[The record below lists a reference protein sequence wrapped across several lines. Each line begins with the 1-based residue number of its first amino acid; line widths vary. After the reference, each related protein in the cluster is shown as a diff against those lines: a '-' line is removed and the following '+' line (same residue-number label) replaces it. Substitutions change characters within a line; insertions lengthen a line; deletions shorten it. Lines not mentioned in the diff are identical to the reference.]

1 MSEQK
6 VERKK
11 VALIIMDGWGHTTD
25 TEFSGIH
32 QAHTPFFD
40 HAWDT
45 YPHTL
50 LEASGLAVGLPEGQ
64 MGNSEIGHTTIGAG
78 AAIDTDLVTIE
89 KAIQDGTFFDNAAF
103 TQLLSHAKTHN
114 SKIHLIG
121 LLSDGGVHSHNTHV
135 YAFLKLAAQKGL
147 EKEQVVLHLFTDG
160 RDTAPKTA
168 SKYLRELDVE
178 MKKNNMG
185 VIGSFGGRYYGMD
198 RAGNHDRVQMVTDI
212 LFEGKGKSIN
222 LHEMSLS
229 DFMDKQYAEVDPTGK
244 IDEYLEHYVYTH
256 HKGDEKE
263 IKHYSITKHDGVFFF
278 NFRADRAR
286 QLTVKILEKKEEL
299 DLCFVSMTQYG
310 DEIDTVVAFPPAYIE
325 TSLSKELS
333 ANGVS
338 HAHISESEKFP
349 HVTFFMNGQKDGLE
363 EGEIHVKIDSRSDI
377 ATHDQAPE
385 MKAKEIVDACLETL
399 KTHDFLVVNFP
410 NADVVGHTGN
420 IDAIIKA
427 IETVD
432 KECKRLVEGI
442 IEMGGVAVITA
453 DHGNA
458 EVMIDKETGNKHTAH
473 TINPVPCIVTKEGLS
488 LRDGGT
494 LADLAPTVLHLFGI
508 PETSRMKGKGLI
520 VSKNI

>member
-1 MSEQK
+1 MSEKNIQ
-6 VERKK
+6 RKK
-11 VALIIMDGWGHTTD
+11 AALIIMDGWGYTSD
-25 TEFSGIH
+25 TEHNGIH
-32 QAHTPFFD
+32 AAHTPFFD
-40 HAWDT
+40 YAWKT

-78 AAIDTDLVTIE
+78 SAIDTDLVTIE
-89 KAIQDGTFFDNAAF
+89 KSIRTGTFFDNVAF
-103 TQLLSHAKTHN
+103 AELVAHAQKYH
-114 SKIHLIG
+114 SKIHMIG

-147 EKEQVVLHLFTDG
+147 KKEQVVLHLFTDG

-168 SKYLRELDVE
+168 ARYLRELQAE
-178 MKKNNMG
+178 MDSAEIG
-185 VIGSFGGRYYGMD
+185 VIGSFGGRYFGMD
-198 RAGNHDRVQMVTDI
+198 RAGNHDRVAMVTDI
-212 LFEGKGKSIN
+212 LFEGKGKAVN
-222 LHEMSLS
+222 LHEMSLP
-229 DFMDKQYAEVDPTGK
+229 DFMDKQYVEVDPTGK
-244 IDEYLEHYVYTH
+244 IDEYLEHFLCTH
-256 HKGDEKE
+256 HNGKAGETE
-263 IKHYSITKHDGVFFF
+263 IKKYIVDEHDGIFFF

-286 QLTVKILEKKEEL
+286 QLTVKILERKADL

-310 DEIDTVVAFPPAYIE
+310 DEIDTIVAFPPAHIE
-325 TSLSKELS
+325 TSLSRELS
-333 ANGVS
+333 ASGIS

-363 EGEIHVKIDSRSDI
+363 EGEIHVKVDSRSDI

-385 MKAKEIVDACLETL
+385 MKAKEIVDAGLEAL

-427 IETVD
+427 VETVD
-432 KECKRLVEGI
+432 RECKRLVEGI
-442 IEMGGVAVITA
+442 IALGGVVVITA

-458 EVMIDKETGNKHTAH
+458 EVMIEKTTGDKHTAH
-473 TINPVPCIVTKEGLS
+473 TTNPVPCIVTEDGLT

-494 LADLAPTVLHLFGI
+494 LADLAPTILQLFDI
-508 PETSRMKGKGLI
+508 EETKKMKGKGLI
-520 VSKNI
+520 V

>member
-1 MSEQK
+1 MS
-6 VERKK
+6 ERKK
-11 VALIIMDGWGHTTD
+11 TALIIMDGWGYSSTAEHN
-25 TEFSGIH
+25 GIH

-40 HAWDT
+40 HAWNT

-78 AAIDTDLVTIE
+78 SAIDTDLVTIE
-89 KAIQDGTFFDNAAF
+89 KAIQDGSFFDNVAF
-103 TQLLSHAKTHN
+103 AQLIEHAQTHK
-114 SKIHLIG
+114 SKIHLVG
-121 LLSDGGVHSHNTHV
+121 LLSDGGVHSHNSHV
-135 YAFLKLAAQKGL
+135 YAFLKLASQKAL

-168 SKYLRELDVE
+168 AKYLRQLTIE
-178 MKKNNMG
+178 MEKYNIG
-185 VIGSFGGRYYGMD
+185 VIGSFGGRYFGMD
-198 RAGNHDRVQMVTDI
+198 RAGNHGRVQMVTDI
-212 LFEGKGKSIN
+212 LFYGKGKSIN
-222 LHEMSLS
+222 IHDMSLA
-229 DFMDKQYAEVDPTGK
+229 DFMDAQYIDVDPTGK
-244 IDEYLEHYVYTH
+244 IDEYLEHYLYTH
-256 HKGDEKE
+256 HDEKANAKSVE
-263 IKHYSITKHDGVFFF
+263 SEVKQYIIGKHDGVFFF

-333 ANGVS
+333 AVGIS

-349 HVTFFMNGQKDGLE
+349 HVTFFMNGQKDELE
-363 EGEIHVKIDSRSDI
+363 TGEIHVKIDSRSDI

-420 IDAIIKA
+420 IDAIIQA

-432 KECKRLVEGI
+432 RECKRLVDSI
-442 IEMGGVAVITA
+442 IDMGGVAIITA

-458 EVMIDKETGNKHTAH
+458 EVMINAETGDKHTAH
-473 TINPVPCIVTKEGLS
+473 TINPVPCIVTQKGLT
-488 LRDGGT
+488 LRDSGT
-494 LADLAPTVLHLFGI
+494 LADLAPTVLQLFGV
-508 PETSRMKGKGLI
+508 PETKKMKGRGLI
-520 VSKNI
+520 L